1 MVYLVVHVES
11 NSCPLQGVGFSEETV
26 LQEYR
31 EALIHSEKNTNTNNI
46 DNIIQVRRAEKAA
59 RT

>member
-1 MVYLVVHVES
+1 M
-11 NSCPLQGVGFSEETV
+11 

-31 EALIHSEKNTNTNNI
+31 EAMVISDKDSNTNNI

-59 RT
+59 RRYASTKNEHSNLQHDLKDG

>member
-1 MVYLVVHVES
+1 M
-11 NSCPLQGVGFSEETV
+11 

-31 EALIHSEKNTNTNNI
+31 EAMVISDKDSNTNNI

-59 RT
+59 RRYVSTSKSKL